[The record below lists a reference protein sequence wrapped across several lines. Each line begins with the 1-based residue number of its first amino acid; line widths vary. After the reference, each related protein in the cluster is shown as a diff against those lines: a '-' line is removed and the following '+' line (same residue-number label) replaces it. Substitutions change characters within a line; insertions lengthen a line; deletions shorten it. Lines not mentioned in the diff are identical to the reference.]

1 MEKKPLRFKDFDTV
15 DYTGTGDEEL
25 ASKASRRKKID
36 NEEVQDEALSMTQRL
51 ARGRQMKKLKSKIAI
66 GRKRAMRKT
75 ANMDTLKKRARKAA
89 RNVVLK
95 KLIKNT
101 PKADLSMARRQD
113 LEKRLEKKKAVID
126 KLSKKLLPHVRKKE
140 MLRKKGGNKSQ

>member
-1 MEKKPLRFKDFDTV
+1 VEKKPLRFKDFDTV

-126 KLSKKLLPHVRKKE
+126 KLSKKLLPQVRKKE

>member
-126 KLSKKLLPHVRKKE
+126 KLSKKLLPQVRKKE

>member
-25 ASKASRRKKID
+25 ASKASRRKKVD

-51 ARGRQMKKLKSKIAI
+51 ARGRQMKKLKSKIAM

-101 PKADLSMARRQD
+101 PKSELSMARRQD
-113 LEKRLEKKKAVID
+113 LEKRLDKKKAVID
-126 KLSKKLLPHVRKKE
+126 KLSKKLLPQVRKKE
-140 MLRKKGGNKSQ
+140 MLRKKGGNKS

>member
-1 MEKKPLRFKDFDTV
+1 VDKKPLRFKDFDTV

-51 ARGRQMKKLKSKIAI
+51 ARGRQMKKLKSKIAM

-101 PKADLSMARRQD
+101 PKSELSMARRQD
-113 LEKRLEKKKAVID
+113 LEKRLDKKKAVID
-126 KLSKKLLPHVRKKE
+126 KLSKKLLPQVRKKE
-140 MLRKKGGNKSQ
+140 MLRKKGGNKS

>member
-1 MEKKPLRFKDFDTV
+1 VEKKPLRFKDFDTV

-25 ASKASRRKKID
+25 ASRASRRKKVD

-51 ARGRQMKKLKSKIAI
+51 ARGRQMKKLKSKIAM

-101 PKADLSMARRQD
+101 PKSELSMARRQD
-113 LEKRLEKKKAVID
+113 LEKRLDKKKAVID
-126 KLSKKLLPHVRKKE
+126 KLSKKLLPQVRKKE
-140 MLRKKGGNKSQ
+140 MLRKKGGNKS

>member
-25 ASKASRRKKID
+25 ASKASRRRKVD

-51 ARGRQMKKLKSKIAI
+51 ARGRQMKKLKSKIAM

-101 PKADLSMARRQD
+101 PKSELSMARRQD
-113 LEKRLEKKKAVID
+113 LEKRLDKKKAVID
-126 KLSKKLLPHVRKKE
+126 KLSKKLLPQVRKKE
-140 MLRKKGGNKSQ
+140 MLRKKGGNKS

>member
-1 MEKKPLRFKDFDTV
+1 VEKKPLRFKDFDTV

-25 ASKASRRKKID
+25 ASKASRRRKVD

-51 ARGRQMKKLKSKIAI
+51 ARGRQMKKLKSKIAM

-101 PKADLSMARRQD
+101 PKSELSMARRQD
-113 LEKRLEKKKAVID
+113 LEKRLDKKKAVID
-126 KLSKKLLPHVRKKE
+126 KLSKKLLPQVRKKE
-140 MLRKKGGNKSQ
+140 MLRKKGGNKS

>member
-1 MEKKPLRFKDFDTV
+1 MDKKPLRFKDFDTV

-51 ARGRQMKKLKSKIAI
+51 ARGRQMKKLKSKIAM

-101 PKADLSMARRQD
+101 PKSELSMARRQD
-113 LEKRLEKKKAVID
+113 LEKRLDKKKAVID
-126 KLSKKLLPHVRKKE
+126 KLSKKLLPQVRKKE
-140 MLRKKGGNKSQ
+140 MERKKGGNKT

>member
-25 ASKASRRKKID
+25 ASRASRRKKVD

-51 ARGRQMKKLKSKIAI
+51 ARGRQMKKLKSKIAM

-101 PKADLSMARRQD
+101 PKSELSMARRQD
-113 LEKRLEKKKAVID
+113 LEKRLDKKKAVID
-126 KLSKKLLPHVRKKE
+126 KLSKKLLPQVRKKE
-140 MLRKKGGNKSQ
+140 MLRKKGGNKS

>member
-1 MEKKPLRFKDFDTV
+1 MDKKPLRFKDFDTV

-51 ARGRQMKKLKSKIAI
+51 ARGRQMKKLKSKIAM

-101 PKADLSMARRQD
+101 PKSELSMARRQD
-113 LEKRLEKKKAVID
+113 LEKRLDKKKAVID
-126 KLSKKLLPHVRKKE
+126 KLSKKLLPQVRKKE
-140 MLRKKGGNKSQ
+140 MLRKKGGNKS

>member
-25 ASKASRRKKID
+25 ASRASRRKKVD
-36 NEEVQDEALSMTQRL
+36 NEEVQDEALSMQQRL
-51 ARGRQMKKLKSKIAI
+51 ARGRQMKKLKSKIAM

-101 PKADLSMARRQD
+101 PKSELSMARRQD
-113 LEKRLEKKKAVID
+113 LEKRLDKKKAVID
-126 KLSKKLLPHVRKKE
+126 KLSKKLLPQVRKKE
-140 MLRKKGGNKSQ
+140 MLRKKGGNKS